1 VQALQELE
9 EIVADFLWATS
20 AGVASAW
27 VKKMNEQACHFQL
40 KKSHEPAFRN

>member
-27 VKKMNEQACHFQL
+27 VKKMNEQACHFQFFL
-40 KKSHEPAFRN
+40 KKPRTSF